1 MITKLFTIFTVSILF
16 FAACDKKESK
26 QNSIEQKD
34 TKNVENRDSSKDD
47 AVNSTQSSAENKK
60 ENVLHMLGNDGKK
73 YELFANY
80 DGLKFKG
87 YEGKVLIL
95 DFFATWCPPC
105 RAEIPH
111 LVHLQDK
118 YKDKIQVFSVLMEE
132 NKDSME
138 VENFIKQFNINYP
151 VLNSKENFFLSQA
164 LGGIR
169 SLPTLVVYDT
179 KGGYFTH
186 FLGAVPEEMLESAIL
201 KALKK

>member
-1 MITKLFTIFTVSILF
+1 MITKLFIIFTTLLLLLNG
-16 FAACDKKESK
+16 C
-26 QNSIEQKD
+26 
-34 TKNVENRDSSKDD
+34 
-47 AVNSTQSSAENKK
+47 NKK
-60 ENVLHMLGNDGKK
+60 EDHLKETKQNNQNEKIDKKSVDNNKSTTKETKQNVLHMVGSDGKK

-80 DGLKFKG
+80 DGIKFKG

-111 LVHLQDK
+111 LVHLQEK
-118 YKDKIQVFSVLMEE
+118 YKDKIQIFSILMEE
-132 NKDSME
+132 NKDNLE
-138 VENFIKQFNINYP
+138 LEEFIKEFKINYP

-186 FLGAVPEEMLESAIL
+186 YLGAAPEEMLESAIL